1 MSEHYTDHRRW
12 SYISKAWIFRTSWND
27 QEEIAFLS
35 AERDRLKADFT
46 ELREEKMI
54 DNAAWESTCNRLKAE
69 LAQAREKADESGREL
84 ERRGQAIADAMGRY
98 RGTLPLIDAVK
109 RLADDYHEVR
119 AELADTK
126 QRLEL
131 CLKAMEA

>member
-69 LAQAREKADESGREL
+69 LAQAR
-84 ERRGQAIADAMGRY
+84 
-98 RGTLPLIDAVK
+98 
-109 RLADDYHEVR
+109 

-126 QRLEL
+126 KRLEL